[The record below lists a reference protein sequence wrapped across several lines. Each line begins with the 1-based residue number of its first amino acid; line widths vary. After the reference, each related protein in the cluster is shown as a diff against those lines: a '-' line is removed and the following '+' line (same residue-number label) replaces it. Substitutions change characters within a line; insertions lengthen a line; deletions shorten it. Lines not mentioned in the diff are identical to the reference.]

1 MLQNYNIAKIESL
14 NVNEHLYYSLLNQL
28 EKDFAMCGIEWEEY
42 PNVLPENLFQE
53 ISEMVTKLLN
63 GKINADIRAWLY
75 RIDVREK
82 ALRQIEILSVSEIT
96 TLVIER
102 EMEKVWLRQKYSN
115 L

>member
-1 MLQNYNIAKIESL
+1 MPPNYNVTKIESL
-14 NVNEHLYYSLLNQL
+14 SPNDNLYNSLLNQL
-28 EKDFAMCGIEWEEY
+28 EKDFSMCGIAWDEY
-42 PNVLPENLFQE
+42 PNILPENLFEE
-53 ISEMVTKLLN
+53 ISKMVTKLLN
-63 GKINADIRAWLY
+63 GKLSTDIRAWLY

-82 ALRQIEILSVSEIT
+82 ALRQIEVLSVSEIA